1 MKKLII
7 LSFLLLSISIN
18 AQKEINLD
26 NSLSGSLNQG
36 KSNIVGSLDLHI
48 SFKFLA
54 KSVADS

>member
-36 KSNIVGSLDLHI
+36 KSNIVGLNFTGNNSFDFGNILD
-48 SFKFLA
+48 
-54 KSVADS
+54 